1 MGTVSGSNSTLES
14 LETSF
19 HQDLNG
25 DGTIG
30 VPGGSSH
37 PSAPGSAATIGIT
50 GLTDSSSGL
59 VTIKG
64 TADAFSQIKLFDGT
78 TAVGTVKAAADGT
91 WSYTSSSAV
100 SDTVHTYT
108 AQQLDSGGHV
118 AATSGNAIL
127 GSSGAN
133 TLTSTGG
140 DNLFTGN
147 GHPDTFVFAANFG
160 KDTITDFN
168 ANSASSGHDVIQF
181 SKSVFDSFA
190 DVLSHA
196 TQSGQNV
203 VIADGAGNSLT
214 LKNVNLSAL
223 DRSDF
228 HFA

>member
-1 MGTVSGSNSTLES
+1 MPIMSGADSTLES

-19 HQDLNG
+19 NQDLNG
-25 DGTIG
+25 DGMIG
-30 VPGGSSH
+30 VPGHSS
-37 PSAPGSAATIGIT
+37 SATAAIGIT
-50 GLTDSSSGL
+50 SLTDSSAGL

-100 SDTVHTYT
+100 SDTVHTYA
-108 AQQLDSGGHV
+108 AQELDSSGHV
-118 AATSGNAIL
+118 TATSGSAIL
-127 GSSGAN
+127 GSSGSN

-140 DNLFTGN
+140 NNLFTGN

-160 KDTITDFN
+160 NDVITDFN

-196 TQSGQNV
+196 TQSGLNV
-203 VIADGAGNSLT
+203 VIADGAGDTLT
-214 LKNVNLSAL
+214 LNNVKLAAL
-223 DRSDF
+223 DKSDF